1 MKKISTFLLLVIAP
15 AVYAESFFYSYT
27 NVFQAEA
34 DTYLV
39 GQTNAQK
46 INEGIVKYYAP
57 IALDTPA
64 SLTYHF
70 ALANTITNAALYAH
84 IASYNFGAGSQGFGS
99 LWASKDGSSWQ
110 LLMDAP
116 TPSGIA
122 AGYFYDQALPG
133 ELLGGTDIW
142 IQARIQSSGS
152 DIMSQFSRTDDTV
165 PSEVFQFSAETVPEP
180 STYALLGIG
189 AIGLL
194 MVLRK
199 KKTA

>member
-1 MKKISTFLLLVIAP
+1 MKKISALLLLIIAP

-27 NVFQAEA
+27 NVFQPEA

-70 ALANTITNAALYAH
+70 ALANTITSATLKAH

-99 LWASKDGSSWQ
+99 LWGSKDGSSWQ

-116 TPSGIA
+116 TPGGIA
-122 AGYFYDQALPG
+122 AGYFYDQALP
-133 ELLGGTDIW
+133 EDLLGDTDIW
-142 IQARIQSSGS
+142 IQARIQSSGL

-180 STYALLGIG
+180 STYALLLLSG
-189 AIGLL
+189 AGALWAL
-194 MVLRK
+194 KRRK
-199 KKTA
+199 S